1 MLGAHKRSGVFD
13 SGGEIAPAFGH
24 LGADRDITLNRRA
37 FWSRLFHMVEHDVV
51 AHSDNSLDV
60 GSVAAIY
67 NVLFGEKVGCRNHRS
82 TEFVEC
88 GDSKPELVAAL

>member
-1 MLGAHKRSGVFD
+1 
-13 SGGEIAPAFGH
+13 
-24 LGADRDITLNRRA
+24 
-37 FWSRLFHMVEHDVV
+37 MVEHDVV